1 MVNTLPASSI
11 QLIAYTISRCPWYE
25 LLIKINGFTYIKN
38 RTPNMTK
45 LHIESTANAT
55 VHKGVR
61 GFTLIELMVVIL
73 IVSILAT
80 IAIPSYRQYAIRNAE
95 NEVQAKMLQLEIELE
110 RWRAKALTYKG
121 FQPPVVNSNNSY
133 ADSPTNKTIYV
144 PDGSNA
150 TNYRYKITL
159 VDGTV
164 PANSLVSTALNTTIG
179 RSWKMIAEPKN
190 SGITTYASRM
200 MITSRGLR
208 CKNSSSSTFIIS
220 GTDCGIGQEGW

>member
-1 MVNTLPASSI
+1 
-11 QLIAYTISRCPWYE
+11 
-25 LLIKINGFTYIKN
+25 
-38 RTPNMTK
+38 MTK

-55 VHKGVR
+55 MHKGVR

-73 IVSILAT
+73 IVSILAA

-121 FQPPVVNSNNSY
+121 FQPPVVNSNTNEVTYSY

-144 PDGSNA
+144 PDGSDA

>member
-1 MVNTLPASSI
+1 
-11 QLIAYTISRCPWYE
+11 
-25 LLIKINGFTYIKN
+25 
-38 RTPNMTK
+38 MTK

-55 VHKGVR
+55 MHKGVR

-73 IVSILAT
+73 IVSILAA

-110 RWRAKALTYKG
+110 RWRAKALTYQG
-121 FQPPVVNSNNSY
+121 FQPPVVNSNTNQVTYSY

-144 PDGSNA
+144 PDGSDA

>member
-1 MVNTLPASSI
+1 
-11 QLIAYTISRCPWYE
+11 
-25 LLIKINGFTYIKN
+25 
-38 RTPNMTK
+38 MTK
-45 LHIESTANAT
+45 LHIESRANAT

-73 IVSILAT
+73 IVSILAA

-110 RWRAKALTYKG
+110 RWRAKALTYQG
-121 FQPPVVNSNNSY
+121 FQPPVVNSNTNEVTYSY
-133 ADSPTNKTIYV
+133 ADRPTNKTIYV

-159 VDGTV
+159 VDGNV
-164 PANSLVSTALNTTIG
+164 PANSLVSTALNTSTG
-179 RSWKMIAEPKN
+179 RTWKMYAEPKN

>member
-1 MVNTLPASSI
+1 
-11 QLIAYTISRCPWYE
+11 
-25 LLIKINGFTYIKN
+25 
-38 RTPNMTK
+38 MTK

-110 RWRAKALTYKG
+110 RWRAKALTYQG
-121 FQPPVVNSNNSY
+121 FQPPVVNSNTNEVTYSY

-159 VDGTV
+159 VDGTA
-164 PANSLVSTALNTTIG
+164 PANSLVSTALNTSTG
-179 RSWKMIAEPKN
+179 RTWKMYAEPKN
-190 SGITTYASRM
+190 SGITTYASKM
-200 MITSRGLR
+200 MLTSSGIK
-208 CKNSSSSTFIIS
+208 CKNLSTSTFDE
-220 GTDCGIGQEGW
+220 TYADCSTGKEEW

>member
-1 MVNTLPASSI
+1 
-11 QLIAYTISRCPWYE
+11 
-25 LLIKINGFTYIKN
+25 
-38 RTPNMTK
+38 MTK

-73 IVSILAT
+73 IVSILAA
-80 IAIPSYRQYAIRNAE
+80 IAIPSYRQYAIRNAEE

-121 FQPPVVNSNNSY
+121 FQPPVVNSNTNEVTYSY

-164 PANSLVSTALNTTIG
+164 CKFTGKHCPQYVYRPYVENVRRT
-179 RSWKMIAEPKN
+179 KN
-190 SGITTYASRM
+190 SGITTYASKM
-200 MITSRGLR
+200 MLTSSGIK
-208 CKNSSSSTFIIS
+208 CKNLSTSTFDE
-220 GTDCGIGQEGW
+220 TYADCSTGKKEW

>member
-1 MVNTLPASSI
+1 
-11 QLIAYTISRCPWYE
+11 
-25 LLIKINGFTYIKN
+25 
-38 RTPNMTK
+38 MTK

-55 VHKGVR
+55 VHRGVR

-73 IVSILAT
+73 IVSILAA

-110 RWRAKALTYKG
+110 RWRAKALTYQG
-121 FQPPVVNSNNSY
+121 FQPPVVNSNTNEVTYSY
-133 ADSPTNKTIYV
+133 ADRPTNKTIYV

-159 VDGTV
+159 VDGTA